1 MGYSLNAS
9 TRLVPLG
16 FTSGDN
22 GVKMKVK
29 LNVLERLT
37 VASLLPEKGSF
48 LNLKLVREAKEILS
62 FSDKEHKE
70 FGLVNLPNGSIQWS
84 KDKEKEITVGD
95 VMAEVVKKALV
106 KLDKDQVLED
116 RHFSLYEKFVA

>member
-1 MGYSLNAS
+1 M
-9 TRLVPLG
+9 
-16 FTSGDN
+16 
-22 GVKMKVK
+22 
-29 LNVLERLT
+29 
-37 VASLLPEKGSF
+37 
-48 LNLKLVREAKEILS
+48 NLKLVREAKEILS

-116 RHFSLYEKFVA
+116 RHFSLYEKFVV